1 MTSFVDEPAHLVQLR
16 DSIRR
21 FVEREMPREAVRQW
35 DRERTFP
42 REVFRRL
49 AATGVCGL
57 TVAEEY
63 GGSGRDL
70 VAAGA
75 GSDELAGPGAP
86 PAGPV
91 HPRALRGG
99 VR

>member
-16 DSIRR
+16 DTIRR

-70 VAAGA
+70 VAAVA
-75 GSDELAGPGAP
+75 VVDELARRGTAL
-86 PAGPV
+86 AGPYL
-91 HPRALRGG
+91 HRAFLR
-99 VR
+99 RA